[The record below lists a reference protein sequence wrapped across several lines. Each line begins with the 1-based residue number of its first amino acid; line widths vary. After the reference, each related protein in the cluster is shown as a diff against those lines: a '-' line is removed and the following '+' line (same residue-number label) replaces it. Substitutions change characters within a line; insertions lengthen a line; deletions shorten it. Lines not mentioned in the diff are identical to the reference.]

1 MEHRNPAYIINVE
14 GGTGHPIITPSESVG
29 NSTAGDKLSTLTHY
43 HLIIMWDEIM
53 DMPGEIF
60 DMGDGSFMTE
70 EDIAEGQRL
79 LDAIDADMSLTFND
93 IVEGMANDPE
103 FVAQCER
110 NNAQWDEEAAAELGV
125 TVDELRQFMEV

>member
-1 MEHRNPAYIINVE
+1 MEHHDPAYIINVE
-14 GGTGHPIITPSESVG
+14 RGTGHPITTPSELVG

-60 DMGDGSFMTE
+60 DMGDGSFMTD
-70 EDIAEGQRL
+70 EDVAIGQRL
-79 LDAIDADMSLTFND
+79 LDADMSLTFDD

-103 FVAQCER
+103 FIEQCER
-110 NNAQWDEEAAAELGV
+110 NNAEWDEQAAAELGV
-125 TVDELRQFMEV
+125 TVAELRQFMEV

>member
-1 MEHRNPAYIINVE
+1 MGHHDPAYIINVE
-14 GGTGHPIITPSESVG
+14 GGTGHPITTPSESVG

-53 DMPGEIF
+53 EMPGEIF
-60 DMGDGSFMTE
+60 DMGDGSFLTD

-79 LDAIDADMSLTFND
+79 LDADMSLTFDD
-93 IVEGMANDPE
+93 IVEGMCNDPE

-110 NNAQWDEEAAAELGV
+110 NNAEWDEEAAAELGV
-125 TVDELRQFMEV
+125 TVAELRQFMEV

>member
-60 DMGDGSFMTE
+60 DMGDGSFMTD
-70 EDIAEGQRL
+70 EDIAIGQRL
-79 LDAIDADMSLTFND
+79 LDADMSLTFDD

-103 FVAQCER
+103 FIEQCER
-110 NNAQWDEEAAAELGV
+110 NNREWDEEAAAELEM
-125 TVDELRQFMEV
+125 TVDELHQFLGV

>member
-1 MEHRNPAYIINVE
+1 VGHHDSAYIINVE

-60 DMGDGSFMTE
+60 DMGDGSFMTD
-70 EDIAEGQRL
+70 EDIAIGQRL
-79 LDAIDADMSLTFND
+79 LDADMSLTFDD

-103 FVAQCER
+103 FIEQCER
-110 NNAQWDEEAAAELGV
+110 NNREWDEEAAAELGV

>member
-1 MEHRNPAYIINVE
+1 MGHHDSAYIINVE

-60 DMGDGSFMTE
+60 DMGDGSFMTD
-70 EDIAEGQRL
+70 EDVAIGQRL
-79 LDAIDADMSLTFND
+79 LDSDMSLTFDD

-103 FVAQCER
+103 FIAQCER
-110 NNAQWDEEAAAELGV
+110 NNNEWDEEAAAELGV
-125 TVDELRQFMEV
+125 TVAELRQFMEV

>member
-1 MEHRNPAYIINVE
+1 MGHHDSAYIINVE

-60 DMGDGSFMTE
+60 DMGDGSFMTD
-70 EDIAEGQRL
+70 EDVAIGQRL
-79 LDAIDADMSLTFND
+79 LDADMSLTFDD

-103 FVAQCER
+103 FIAQCER
-110 NNAQWDEEAAAELGV
+110 NNNEWDEEAAAELGV
-125 TVDELRQFMEV
+125 TVAELRQFMEV

>member
-1 MEHRNPAYIINVE
+1 MGHHDSAYIINVE

-60 DMGDGSFMTE
+60 DMDDGSFMTD
-70 EDIAEGQRL
+70 EDVAIGQRL
-79 LDAIDADMSLTFND
+79 LDSDMSLTFDVNHFG
-93 IVEGMANDPE
+93 V
-103 FVAQCER
+103 VALPINVILDCGNHLLFDLTHES
-110 NNAQWDEEAAAELGV
+110 EVKGLG
-125 TVDELRQFMEV
+125 LRVYHQQ